1 MNALY
6 IITPYTMILGLG
18 WEGNCLYMCISL
30 AHSTNNVTLR
40 RAAAYIWTL
49 KCMEEDDWLTL

>member
-6 IITPYTMILGLG
+6 IITQHTMLLGLG

-30 AHSTNNVTLR
+30 AHSTNNVELR
-40 RAAAYIWTL
+40 RAAAYMWVL
-49 KCMEEDDWLTL
+49 KCMEEHDWLAM